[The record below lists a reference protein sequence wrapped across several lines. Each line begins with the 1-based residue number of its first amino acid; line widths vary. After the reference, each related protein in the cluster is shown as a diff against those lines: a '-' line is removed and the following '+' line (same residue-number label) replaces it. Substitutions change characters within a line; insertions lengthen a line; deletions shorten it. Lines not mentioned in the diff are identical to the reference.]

1 MQRACQIEIPQ
12 KTQVQLVNYKMF
24 LSKQTNLNY
33 YKLLVSKRLIAMLSL
48 FCLSQ
53 IYICTILCRKPLSLT
68 LSLSLCLTL
77 TLSLCCVARAK
88 NLVACQ
94 VQYIAYCVWVCLS
107 KPVSVCECVCVCIL
121 NLQYIYRVYVRGIV
135 RPTTIV

>member
-48 FCLSQ
+48 SLSVSLKY
-53 IYICTILCRKPLSLT
+53 IYTILCRKPLSLT
-68 LSLSLCLTL
+68 LSLSVSLSHSRCAVWPVLRTQQRARFSIQL
-77 TLSLCCVARAK
+77 IVYGCVSLSLCLC
-88 NLVACQ
+88 
-94 VQYIAYCVWVCLS
+94 
-107 KPVSVCECVCVCIL
+107 VSVSACAYRIYNISIVCMCVVS
-121 NLQYIYRVYVRGIV
+121 
-135 RPTTIV
+135 